1 MKMDN
6 QENANFP
13 NLPQFPLDKFW
24 NMWND
29 NTVSIRNVVFTMQI
43 PDYYQILGI
52 GRDATA
58 PEIKRAFRRLAKRYH
73 PDKNPEEIVFAE
85 QMFREVCR
93 AYNTLR
99 DIKQKSDYDR
109 TLQTIE
115 RQRKAREAYLE
126 KLSKLNQNYA
136 KLELLLEA
144 LLHQNYET
152 GVSLYEQLCHNN
164 QETGKEWRIDD
175 FLSYEESRDCEF
187 LIAEAYQNLGFSNG
201 DPSFTFERHR
211 KIKQAMLIYES
222 LLSAEAKRPC
232 FRHFTRE
239 VKERLKFIYLY
250 HFSAEGCHQ
259 TYHIPLT
266 KIRALK
272 LPKRET
278 AWIYK
283 KIAEFYVEI
292 NRLPEAR
299 TVLKMAFELQPCL
312 TGAKKICQTLNM
324 RY

>member
-1 MKMDN
+1 
-6 QENANFP
+6 
-13 NLPQFPLDKFW
+13 
-24 NMWND
+24 
-29 NTVSIRNVVFTMQI
+29 MQI
-43 PDYYQILGI
+43 PDYYQILEVK
-52 GRDATA
+52 RNATA

-73 PDKNPEEIVFAE
+73 PDKNPEQIVFAE
-85 QMFREVCR
+85 QMFRKVCR
-93 AYNTLR
+93 AYDTLR
-99 DIKQKSDYDR
+99 DKKQKSNYDQ
-109 TLQTIE
+109 TLQTLE

-144 LLHQNYET
+144 LLHQKYET
-152 GVSLYEQLCHNN
+152 GISLYEQLCQNN
-164 QETGKEWRIDD
+164 KKIGKAWRIDD

-201 DPSFTFERHR
+201 AASSTFERHR
-211 KIKQAMLIYES
+211 KIKQAMLMYES

-239 VKERLKFIYLY
+239 VKERLKFIYLH
-250 HFSAEGCHQ
+250 HFSVNGYNQ
-259 TYHIPLT
+259 TSHIPLT

-278 AWIYK
+278 AWMYK

-292 NRLPEAR
+292 DRLPEAR
-299 TVLKMAFELQPCL
+299 TVLKMAFELQPRL
-312 TGAKKICQTLNM
+312 TGAKKICRTLNIE
-324 RY
+324 Y

>member
-1 MKMDN
+1 
-6 QENANFP
+6 
-13 NLPQFPLDKFW
+13 
-24 NMWND
+24 
-29 NTVSIRNVVFTMQI
+29 MQI
-43 PDYYQILGI
+43 PDYYQILEI

-73 PDKNPEEIVFAE
+73 PDKNPEQTAFAE
-85 QMFREVCR
+85 QMFRELCR

-99 DIKQKSDYDR
+99 DKKQKWDYDR

-144 LLHQNYET
+144 LLHQNYKT
-152 GVSLYEQLCHNN
+152 GISIYEQLRDNH

-187 LIAEAYQNLGFSNG
+187 LVAEAYQNLGFSNG
-201 DPSFTFERHR
+201 NPSSDSERHR
-211 KIKQAMLIYES
+211 KINQAILIYES

-239 VKERLKFIYLY
+239 VKERLKFLYLY
-250 HFSAEGCHQ
+250 HFSAKGYHQ
-259 TYHIPLT
+259 THPIPLT
-266 KIRALK
+266 KISALK

-278 AWIYK
+278 AWMYK

-292 NRLPEAR
+292 DRLPEAR
-299 TVLKMAFELQPCL
+299 TVLKMAFELQPRL
-312 TGAKKICQTLNM
+312 TGAKKICRTLNM
-324 RY
+324 GY

>member
-1 MKMDN
+1 
-6 QENANFP
+6 
-13 NLPQFPLDKFW
+13 
-24 NMWND
+24 
-29 NTVSIRNVVFTMQI
+29 MQI
-43 PDYYQILGI
+43 PDYYQILEVK
-52 GRDATA
+52 RNATA
-58 PEIKRAFRRLAKRYH
+58 LEIKRAFRRLAKRYH
-73 PDKNPEEIVFAE
+73 PDKNPEQIAFAE

-93 AYNTLR
+93 AYNTLC
-99 DIKQKSDYDR
+99 DKKQKSDYDR

-126 KLSKLNQNYA
+126 KLSKLNQSYA

-152 GVSLYEQLCHNN
+152 GISLYEQLCHNN
-164 QETGKEWRIDD
+164 KKIGKAWRIDD

-201 DPSFTFERHR
+201 DASSIFERHR
-211 KIKQAMLIYES
+211 KIKQAMLMYES
-222 LLSAEAKRPC
+222 LLSAEARRPC

-250 HFSAEGCHQ
+250 HFSVDGYDQ
-259 TYHIPLT
+259 THHIPLT

-278 AWIYK
+278 AWMYK

-292 NRLPEAR
+292 DRLPEAR
-299 TVLKMAFELQPCL
+299 TVLKMAFELQPHL
-312 TGAKKICQTLNM
+312 TGAKKICRTLNIE
-324 RY
+324 Y

>member
-1 MKMDN
+1 
-6 QENANFP
+6 
-13 NLPQFPLDKFW
+13 
-24 NMWND
+24 
-29 NTVSIRNVVFTMQI
+29 MQI
-43 PDYYQILGI
+43 PDYYQILEI

-73 PDKNPEEIVFAE
+73 PDKNPERTTFAE

-99 DIKQKSDYDR
+99 DKKQKSDYDR

-144 LLHQNYET
+144 LLHHNYET
-152 GVSLYEQLCHNN
+152 GISLYEQLCYNN
-164 QETGKEWRIDD
+164 QERGKKWRIDD

-187 LIAEAYQNLGFSNG
+187 LIAEAYQKLGLSNR
-201 DPSFTFERHR
+201 DPSSASERHR
-211 KIKQAMLIYES
+211 KIKHAMLIYES

-232 FRHFTRE
+232 FRHFTPE

-250 HFSAEGCHQ
+250 HFSAEGYHQ
-259 TYHIPLT
+259 TDHIPLT
-266 KIRALK
+266 KIGALK
-272 LPKRET
+272 LTKRET

-283 KIAEFYVEI
+283 KIAEFYIEI
-292 NRLPEAR
+292 NRHSEAR
-299 TVLKMAFELQPCL
+299 TVLQMAFELQPRL
-312 TGAKKICQTLNM
+312 TGAKKICRTLNM
-324 RY
+324 GY